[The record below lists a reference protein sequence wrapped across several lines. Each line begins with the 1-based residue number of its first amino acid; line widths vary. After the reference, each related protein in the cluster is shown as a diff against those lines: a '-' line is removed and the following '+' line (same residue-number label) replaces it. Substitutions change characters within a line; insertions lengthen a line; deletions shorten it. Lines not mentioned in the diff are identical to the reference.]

1 MFVRLYA
8 APLVFLANSHITH
21 LCEVM
26 SGVNIELSG
35 TKKEMAHQSKKFEE
49 KKALYITSLG
59 SQTQD
64 VRQII
69 MRFNHVRVTLYNY
82 KFMCFQRL
90 ELIDK
95 LEKLMASDEKKDTVR
110 KELQAELEELADS
123 IKTLYKKEKDRLE
136 DTVYQLQLE
145 LSVSEI
151 INFFNSIALI

>member
-1 MFVRLYA
+1 
-8 APLVFLANSHITH
+8 
-21 LCEVM
+21 M

-35 TKKEMAHQSKKFEE
+35 TKKEMAQQSEKFQEE
-49 KKALYITSLG
+49 KALYITSLG

-69 MRFNHVRVTLYNY
+69 MRFNRVRVTLDIY
-82 KFMCFQRL
+82 KFICFQRL

-110 KELQAELEELADS
+110 KELQAEFEELADS

-151 INFFNSIALI
+151 INFFNSIALIWRQIMRSTLPLQRPKCMLYFI

>member
-1 MFVRLYA
+1 
-8 APLVFLANSHITH
+8 
-21 LCEVM
+21 M

-35 TKKEMAHQSKKFEE
+35 TKKEMAQQSEKFQEE
-49 KKALYITSLG
+49 KALYITSLG

-69 MRFNHVRVTLYNY
+69 MCFNHVRVTLDIY
-82 KFMCFQRL
+82 KCMCFQRL

-110 KELQAELEELADS
+110 KELQAEFEELADS

-151 INFFNSIALI
+151 INFFNSIALIWRQIMRSTLPLQRLKCMLYFI

>member
-1 MFVRLYA
+1 
-8 APLVFLANSHITH
+8 
-21 LCEVM
+21 M

-35 TKKEMAHQSKKFEE
+35 TKKEMAQQSEKFQEE
-49 KKALYITSLG
+49 KALYITSLG

-69 MRFNHVRVTLYNY
+69 MCFNHVRVTLDIY
-82 KFMCFQRL
+82 KFICFQRL

-110 KELQAELEELADS
+110 KELQAEFEELADS

-145 LSVSEI
+145 LSVSKI
-151 INFFNSIALI
+151 INFFNSIALIWRQIMRSTLPLQRPKCMLYFI